1 MMEAQLIH
9 SVGIDIG
16 TSTTQCVFSS
26 MRLENQAPAF
36 AIPRITLADRRVLYR
51 APLYLTPLSSPDTI
65 DVEAVRAL
73 IASDYRAAGILPE
86 QIDTGAVIIT
96 GETARKHNAR
106 AVAEALAEFAGDFVV
121 ATAGPALES
130 VMAGKG
136 SGAAALSNTLG
147 KRVLNLDIGG
157 GTTNI
162 CLLARGEPV
171 ETGCVDIGGRLLRR
185 DPRDQVVLSHTRPM
199 QTIAESLGITVC
211 DGAPL
216 LQADMERIVQR
227 MVEVLEEAAGLSPRT
242 PLYASLVVEHG
253 LPAGTQAD
261 VFTFSGG
268 VAGCVYGDADN
279 PLFADD
285 LGVLLGNRLQSS
297 RFFTQGR
304 VLRPSETQHATVIGA
319 GVYSVTVTGST
330 IAYEGVSLPLRG
342 LPVGKVPLK
351 RPEDIPALSEHVARQ
366 VQMLGEPFAL
376 CFEGW
381 KSPSYREIENIAAV
395 LHEALP
401 LTTGCPVIVI
411 AQDMAKA
418 LGQAVQRLR
427 GPYSSLLCVDGV
439 ALSYGDQIDIGM
451 PLANGRVLPIV
462 VKTLAFSS

>member
-1 MMEAQLIH
+1 MIEAQLIH

-36 AIPRITLADRRVLYR
+36 AVPRITLVDRRVLYR
-51 APLYLTPLSSPDTI
+51 APLYLTPLSAPDTI
-65 DVEAVRAL
+65 DVDAVRAL

-86 QIDTGAVIIT
+86 EIDTGAVIIT

-121 ATAGPALES
+121 ATAGPALEG
-130 VMAGKG
+130 VLAAKG
-136 SGAAALSNTLG
+136 SGAAALSNALG

-157 GTTNI
+157 GTTNM
-162 CLLARGEPV
+162 CLLAKGEPV

-185 DPRDQVVLSHTRPM
+185 DPGEGTVLSHTRAM
-199 QTIAESLGITVC
+199 ERIADSLGLTVR

-216 LQADMERIVQR
+216 SQVDLERIVRR
-227 MVEVLEEAAGLSPRT
+227 MAGVLEEAAGLVPRT

-253 LPAGTQAD
+253 LPADLEAD

-268 VAGCVYGDADN
+268 VAAGVYGDGEN

-285 LGVLLGNRLQSS
+285 LGALLGRRLQASA
-297 RFFTQGR
+297 FFSQGR
-304 VLRPSETQHATVIGA
+304 VLRPAETQHATVIGA
-319 GVYSVTVTGST
+319 GVYTVAVTGST
-330 IAYEGVSLPLRG
+330 ITYEGAPLPLRG
-342 LPVGKVPLK
+342 LPVGKVPLE
-351 RPEDIPALSEHVARQ
+351 RPEDIPGLPEHVTRQAR
-366 VQMLGEPFAL
+366 MLGEPFAL

-381 KSPSYREIENIAAV
+381 RSPSYRDIERIAAA
-395 LHEALP
+395 LHDALP
-401 LTTGCPVIVI
+401 LTEGCPVIVI

-427 GPYSSLLCVDGV
+427 GPNSPLLCVDGV
-439 ALSYGDQIDIGM
+439 SLSYGDRIDIGTPM
-451 PLANGRVLPIV
+451 ANGRVLPIV